1 MFSLRAQDGKVK
13 KVQGDFLIMYARIL
27 EVGFCDILDSGDPKL
42 TTLAYSPLTA
52 AFKFKHI
59 IVCTAGLSSWLFFF

>member
-1 MFSLRAQDGKVK
+1 MEKLRKFRET
-13 KVQGDFLIMYARIL
+13 FLIMYARIL
-27 EVGFCDILDSGDPKL
+27 EVGFCGILDSGDPKL

-59 IVCTAGLSSWLFFF
+59 IVCPARLSSWLFFFFKI